1 MEPEQEYLTYKS
13 DKEMIGITEAPIK
26 VK

>member
-13 DKEMIGITEAPIK
+13 DKEMIGITEAPIE